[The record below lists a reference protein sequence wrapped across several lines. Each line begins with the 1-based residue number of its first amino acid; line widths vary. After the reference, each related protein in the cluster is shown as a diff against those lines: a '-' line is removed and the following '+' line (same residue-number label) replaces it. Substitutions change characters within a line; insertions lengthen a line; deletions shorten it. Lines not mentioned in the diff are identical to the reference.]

1 MATRF
6 TLRLTRFLIV
16 RALGRGPSRPEPA
29 LPLRTLTTGSQRF
42 VRWCCW
48 HGSTLAGPSEL
59 EYAMGCSA
67 SRCSP
72 TSRPLAARALL
83 LHLLKSSHG
92 TERASENERMDQ
104 SSGQDRS
111 PSSEPDRRRSVR
123 PRTGGRAHRATHGRP
138 DRPVARRG
146 RRHRRLRRCARS
158 PLARDR
164 DQARATNPQVV
175 ARVALD
181 VAERVAAA
189 NADGRLAAA
198 VGGDCTVGVGT
209 YVGVRR
215 AHNEPWLVYLD
226 PHPELIPR
234 KKHDPWLLCEPARVP
249 RRL

>member
-1 MATRF
+1 MRSVA
-6 TLRLTRFLIV
+6 V
-16 RALGRGPSRPEPA
+16 RRGARRRLGRW
-29 LPLRTLTTGSQRF
+29 QQ
-42 VRWCCW
+42 
-48 HGSTLAGPSEL
+48 
-59 EYAMGCSA
+59 
-67 SRCSP
+67 
-72 TSRPLAARALL
+72 ALL
-83 LHLLKSSHG
+83 LRLLKSSHG
-92 TERASENERMDQ
+92 TQRASENERTDQ
-104 SSGQDRS
+104 SSGHDRS
-111 PSSEPDRRRSVR
+111 SSSEPDKRRSVR
-123 PRTGGRAHRATHGRP
+123 PRPRGRAHRATHGRP

-158 PLARDR
+158 PLAPDR

-189 NADGRLAAA
+189 NADGRLPVA

-215 AHNEPWLVYLD
+215 GHNEPWLLHLD

-234 KKHDPWLLCEPARVP
+234 KTTRPVVALRAGPSSSETVIRVSRARLGSRLGRGQST